1 MLYLLNSENLYRPK
15 PPDSS
20 TVISWCVIN
29 RNWDSF
35 YCATLCYSAV
45 FAIAMCLSVRPS
57 VCLSQAGIVSKRLD
71 ESSCFFWHG
80 GFHPL
85 ISHCVIRKFRY
96 LQNRLLPSVTL
107 SQASYF
113 INFATASRPRCQQ
126 NSSSSTVK
134 LVADTYTTAD
144 KHESWPFTTSRS
156 TVTL

>member
-1 MLYLLNSENLYRPK
+1 MLYLLNSEILYRPK

-45 FAIAMCLSVRPS
+45 FAIAVCLSVRPS
-57 VCLSQAGIVSKRLD
+57 VCHKPVLYRNDWTNRVV
-71 ESSCFFWHG
+71 FWHG

-113 INFATASRPRCQQ
+113 IDFATASRPRCQQ